1 MAVLRLYSRRSGA
14 QDFTVEERRPQ
25 KEWEAFRRSM
35 LRYMRETG
43 ILPGVIDKFEKMP
56 FELWRGT
63 NVFSDPFDVLYA
75 MVSMDTYIELE
86 RETAEKPNGKRV
98 YEEITDVME
107 RLNRPVRFITV
118 ELEMTNEV
126 EQIHAPTLEI
136 TSDAVESALKEA
148 ETLIGTHGAPTKIV
162 LPILTPC
169 YWMR

>member
-43 ILPGVIDKFEKMP
+43 ILPEVIDKFEKTS

-75 MVSMDTYIELE
+75 TVPAKKH
-86 RETAEKPNGKRV
+86 AES
-98 YEEITDVME
+98 DWSA
-107 RLNRPVRFITV
+107 FILRYDPSHV
-118 ELEMTNEV
+118 NSISVNIMWKLLSIKAM
-126 EQIHAPTLEI
+126 
-136 TSDAVESALKEA
+136 S
-148 ETLIGTHGAPTKIV
+148 
-162 LPILTPC
+162 
-169 YWMR
+169 